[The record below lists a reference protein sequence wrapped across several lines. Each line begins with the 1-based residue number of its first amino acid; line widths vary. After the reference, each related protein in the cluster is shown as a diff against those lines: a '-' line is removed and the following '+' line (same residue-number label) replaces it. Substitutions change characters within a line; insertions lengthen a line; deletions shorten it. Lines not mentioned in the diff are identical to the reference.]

1 MTAITLTSNK
11 SAIAKQK
18 ARLVPELLCQ
28 LLSPYP
34 SKSQVEATLTTLLA
48 DEELL
53 DLTIELANSRFMTAT
68 LYTQL
73 KTHTLEHLLPEALNV
88 YLVEMT
94 RFMKAR
100 GKALVELV
108 EEIVT
113 ISNQHNITPLLMK
126 GSSSLFSDVY
136 LEKDIRF
143 MSDLDILYKP
153 EDALTI
159 FKVLQEKGFYIPEKY
174 FIDGKKPRYLN
185 ANSTVDDLPSD
196 QHLLPL
202 YRKNAPCGLEIHF
215 RPLHHAY
222 RYYLDTNTA
231 FESSSTIEKLSRKGM
246 TVQRMSPE
254 NEVIYCFAH
263 SEIAHGF
270 YQGNYLD
277 LRQMDFFVRLI
288 YCYKEVINWDQI
300 HSRIKQAGG
309 EVVFQHYLY
318 AVNQLFATNYPLTV
332 TVVETHQLEQHYQ
345 WSIKSCFQRYHF
357 KWRLQQFI
365 KENVLILGKDKMHK
379 LYTIDSKMSLLLARV
394 NFIGVLLK
402 RYSHPTMFIRRFK
415 LAFKRFH
422 KRALR

>member
-1 MTAITLTSNK
+1 MTSNK

-18 ARLVPELLCQ
+18 TRLAPELLCQ
-28 LLSPYP
+28 LLSPYH
-34 SKSQVEATLTTLLA
+34 SKSQVEAILTILLA

-68 LYTQL
+68 LHAQF
-73 KTHTLEHLLPEALNV
+73 KTHGLEHLLPEALNV
-88 YLVEMT
+88 YLVEMSA
-94 RFMKAR
+94 FMKAR
-100 GKALVELV
+100 GKSLAALV

-126 GSSSLFSDVY
+126 GSSTLFSDVY

-159 FKVLQEKGFYIPEKY
+159 FKILQDKDFYIPEKY

-185 ANSTVDDLPSD
+185 EDSTVDDLPTG
-196 QHLLPL
+196 QHLLTL
-202 YRKNAPCGLEIHF
+202 YRKHAPCGLEIHF
-215 RPLHHAY
+215 RPLHRAY
-222 RYYLDTNTA
+222 QHYLDGNIA
-231 FESSSTIEKLSRKGM
+231 FESSSTIEELSRKGM

-270 YQGNYLD
+270 HQSNYLD
-277 LRQMDFFVRLI
+277 LRQMDFFVRLL
-288 YCYKEVINWDQI
+288 YCYKEVLNWDQI

-318 AVNQLFATNYPLTV
+318 AVNQLFATNYPLKV
-332 TVVETHQLEQHYQ
+332 TVVETHDLEQHYQ
-345 WSIKSCFQRYHF
+345 WSIRSCLQRYHF
-357 KWRLQQFI
+357 KWQLQQFI
-365 KENVLILGKDKMHK
+365 KENLLILGKDKMHK

-394 NFIGVLLK
+394 NFMGALLK
-402 RYSHPTMFIRRFK
+402 RYSHPTMLIRRFK
-415 LAFKRFH
+415 FAFRRF
-422 KRALR
+422 